1 MQKRNTREIR
11 SKDGTAIAFNRI
23 GDGHPLILIDGALCY
38 RDLGPSREL
47 AELLGRHFT
56 VFTYDRR
63 GRGESTDTRPY
74 AVERELEDIE
84 AILNEAGGEAYAWG
98 LSSGAVLALEAA
110 SRLDGITKLALY
122 EAPFIVDASRPT
134 TQDDWVRIDTAVAR
148 NQRGEAI
155 KLFMQ
160 SVGLP
165 RFMIRLMQ
173 LTPIWSKLKRVA
185 HTLPYDGAIVKENQ
199 LGKPLSATQWAG
211 VKIPTLVM
219 SGGKSAEWMRRANQ
233 ELAGVLPNAKHQ
245 TLEGQTHHVKPK
257 VHAPALVEFFTS
269 STKEQNRIG
278 SPGVPTFPRR
288 VAHP

>member
-1 MQKRNTREIR
+1 M
-11 SKDGTAIAFNRI
+11 
-23 GDGHPLILIDGALCY
+23 LIDGALCY

-47 AELLGRHFT
+47 AKLLACHFT

-74 AVERELEDIE
+74 AVEREIEDIQ
-84 AILNEAGGEAYAWG
+84 AILNEAGGKAYAWG

-110 SRLDGITKLALY
+110 SRLHGITKLALY
-122 EAPFIVDASRPT
+122 EAPFIVDASRPAT
-134 TQDDWVRIDTAVAR
+134 NDNWSSINNAVAR
-148 NQRGEAI
+148 GQRGEAI

-173 LTPIWSKLKRVA
+173 LTPILSKLKRVA
-185 HTLPYDGAIVKENQ
+185 HTLPYDGAIVKANQ
-199 LGKPLSATQWAG
+199 LGNPLSGTRWAS

-233 ELAGVLPNAKHQ
+233 SLAGVLPNAKHQ

-257 VHAPALVEFFTS
+257 AHAPALVEFFTS
-269 STKEQNRIG
+269 SAKEEMDAAQAHIEDA
-278 SPGVPTFPRR
+278 R
-288 VAHP
+288 VS